1 MLSMLSIQKGMN
13 KISANPSKIAQD
25 LDNNWSVLAEAVQTI
40 LRREG
45 VANPYEL
52 LKDLTR
58 GKAQITKEELHAF
71 VSNLDIPDKVKIEI
85 KLLTPSNYTG
95 MHSKLSEG

>member
-1 MLSMLSIQKGMN
+1 M
-13 KISANPSKIAQD
+13 
-25 LDNNWSVLAEAVQTI
+25 VVAEGIQTI

-58 GKAQITKEELHAF
+58 GTQAVDEHAMNAFIDRLDVSDSVKEELRT
-71 VSNLDIPDKVKIEI
+71 I
-85 KLLTPSNYTG
+85 TPYNYIG
-95 MHSKLSEG
+95 DAGR